1 MSTDAITYL
10 KDQHDQTRKLLNDL
24 ETTTDRGVKTR
35 TELLSK
41 LDVELRH
48 HMQLEEEIFYPAF
61 KEAVK
66 LKKDKVLYFEAKE
79 EHAAADRV
87 LKDMVRVDVASLAF
101 GGKAKVLKEL
111 VEHHIE
117 EEEEGMFPIA
127 KEVFDKKE
135 LRVLGERMES
145 RKKELESG
153 RSWDRSAVANVS

>member
-61 KEAVK
+61 KECG
-66 LKKDKVLYFEAKE
+66 EAQ
-79 EHAAADRV
+79 
-87 LKDMVRVDVASLAF
+87 
-101 GGKAKVLKEL
+101 
-111 VEHHIE
+111 
-117 EEEEGMFPIA
+117 EGQGFI
-127 KEVFDKKE
+127 F
-135 LRVLGERMES
+135 
-145 RKKELESG
+145 
-153 RSWDRSAVANVS
+153 